1 MTGSRQIGWYNGW
14 SPEER
19 LATLSRQREAIRSG
33 ALARPTI
40 CSICGEA
47 PVPGSAN
54 PVWLHDE
61 DYSNPLAAY
70 PVCRRCHR
78 ILHERFE
85 QPAPW
90 LALVRRHGTGDR
102 WFEGLT
108 MDAASLRQPFRVT
121 YPDGLPS
128 GIRERR

>member
-19 LATLSRQREAIRSG
+19 LATLPRQREAIRSG
-33 ALARPTI
+33 ALAKPTI

-90 LALVRRHGTGDR
+90 LALVRLHGTGDR
-102 WFEGLT
+102 WFERLT
-108 MDAASLRQPFRVT
+108 MDAASLRQPFAAT
-121 YPDGLPS
+121 YPNGLPQA
-128 GIRERR
+128 